1 MKISSGR
8 WKEGYRLYWFMY
20 NTFGRAWNDFKD
32 LIGHP
37 SDPARLTKIVD
48 SIPGYYPEWV
58 EEEVE
63 LGDRDS
69 YVACHVCSKQILVR
83 CNVFLRLASGPDWHF
98 DPEDLPEGWSYVIE
112 PYPSLKNLIYCPN
125 HSAVDDERS

>member
-1 MKISSGR
+1 MKGR

-20 NTFGRAWNDFKD
+20 DTFVRAWNDFKG

-37 SDPARLTKIVD
+37 SDPKWITRFVEW
-48 SIPGYYPEWV
+48 IPGYYPEWI
-58 EEEVE
+58 EEEVEVE

-69 YVACHVCSKQILVR
+69 YVVCHVCSKQILVR
-83 CNVFLRLASGPDWHF
+83 CNVFLRLGSGADWHF

-112 PYPSLKNLIYCPN
+112 PYPSKKNLIFCPD
-125 HSAVDDERS
+125 HTTEED